1 MILFFL
7 VILHVLSSFSSI
19 LNINLDTEIYLLEY
33 YGIVS

>member
-7 VILHVLSSFSSI
+7 FMFHIISSFSSI